1 MGCAIRAAI
10 EHDVGAEDRE
20 RAHLARGEVTCLG
33 HDEPAVRDRER
44 EARLATG
51 AAPPA
56 GEPAAAAT
64 ATGAPD
70 RPAPQPGGPLLA
82 ARPRSAPAP
91 KPAVA
96 DEPPPEAA
104 AEEPPVAPAAPDGN
118 FTLDDVIE
126 AWPAVLAAMKPP
138 VRATLQDA
146 QPIDLENGII
156 VFGAPK
162 ARKEAINERFR
173 KEADTIKEVFAAKLG
188 TTPRFSVRGHDF
200 ASHDALAPSSAA
212 TETIVEPE
220 PEHEEVDLDDLVDA
234 PNAPASEPID
244 RLMSELG
251 AEEVNGD

>member
-1 MGCAIRAAI
+1 VRFTRREARTR
-10 EHDVGAEDRE
+10 EETLLDRVE
-20 RAHLARGEVTCLG
+20 RL
-33 HDEPAVRDRER
+33 
-44 EARLATG
+44 EARLANGPTPAAG
-51 AAPPA
+51 AGAAAAPPA
-56 GEPAAAAT
+56 PE
-64 ATGAPD
+64 

-82 ARPRSAPAP
+82 ARPRRAPAP
-91 KPAVA
+91 KPVVA
-96 DEPPPEAA
+96 DEPAPEAA
-104 AEEPPVAPAAPDGN
+104 VEEPPAAPGAPDGN
-118 FTLDDVIE
+118 FSLDDVIE

-173 KEADTIKEVFAAKLG
+173 KEAETIKEVFAAKLG

-200 ASHDALAPSSAA
+200 AAHDALAPTSAA
-212 TETIVEPE
+212 AEPIAEPE

-234 PNAPASEPID
+234 PDAPASEPID